1 LTNTLT
7 SGILSLS
14 GQFDPEMTTGGLL
27 YMAQPEYERQGNRQ
41 IAVTNM
47 SVVIADIRASYPHET
62 FGKMA
67 DTIGVSVATVKTWDR
82 TGRARQKVA
91 DKLIAAYPVPPLPA
105 VETEGGLN
113 TDKPVALSE
122 LFDGVVAGLL
132 EIRKRLGV

>member
-1 LTNTLT
+1 
-7 SGILSLS
+7 
-14 GQFDPEMTTGGLL
+14 
-27 YMAQPEYERQGNRQ
+27 MAQPNYERQGNNQ

-47 SVVIADIRASYPHET
+47 SAVIADIRASYPHET

-91 DKLIAAYPVPPLPA
+91 DKLIAAYPVPPISVA
-105 VETEGGLN
+105 EAEDD
-113 TDKPVALSE
+113 DKPVALSE
-122 LFDGVVAGLL
+122 LFDGVVVGLL